1 LTREAR
7 WLPVDVVEAVRTPAF
22 VIDLDRLRRNLK
34 RVEAVRQAAS
44 CKVLLSLKA
53 FATWKVFG
61 HMRNSLDG
69 VSASSANE
77 ARLGATEMG
86 KEVHYYA
93 PAISAADAPTVFRH
107 ATHVAFNS
115 LAQLDAFAPAARR
128 RRVSCG
134 IRLKPETKTGVP
146 AVYDACAP
154 HSRFGIS
161 RTQVGSASR
170 RGIEGVL
177 FHGLCG
183 QGASELAALVS
194 AVREQFGPLL
204 ACAKWIN
211 CGGGHL
217 LTSEGYDLAL
227 LTSTLRHLG
236 RQYEAEVI
244 LEPGEGIV
252 SNAGFLVMS
261 VLDVVDNG
269 VKTAIVDASAANHV
283 PTRMENPQPLQ
294 IQHSAP
300 PQIFPHRYYLGG
312 ITCLSSDH
320 FGEYS
325 FPRPLRAGDRIVAAD
340 LAHYTM
346 VRTSVFNG
354 IRRPSI
360 FSWCRR
366 EGLRLIRQFGFDDYR
381 SSF

>member
-1 LTREAR
+1 MRSAR

-22 VIDLDRLRRNLK
+22 VIDMDSLRRNLR
-34 RVEAVRQAAS
+34 RVEAIRKAAG

-53 FATWKVFG
+53 FATWKVFE
-61 HMRNSLDG
+61 HMRDSLDG
-69 VSASSANE
+69 VSASSADE
-77 ARLGATEMG
+77 ARLGAAEMG

-93 PAISAADAPTVFRH
+93 PAISAAAAPTVFKY
-107 ATHVAFNS
+107 ATHIAFNS

-134 IRLKPETKTGVP
+134 IRVKPQTKTGVP

-161 RTQVGSASR
+161 RGEVGSASG

-183 QGASELAALVS
+183 QGAPELAALVA
-194 AVREQFGPLL
+194 AVQEQFGPLL
-204 ACAKWIN
+204 AGAKWIN

-217 LTSEGYDLAL
+217 LTSEDYDVPL
-227 LTSTLRHLG
+227 LTSTLGHLRRRYG
-236 RQYEAEVI
+236 AELI

-252 SNAGFLVMS
+252 SNAGFLVTS
-261 VLDVVDNG
+261 ILDVVDNG
-269 VKTAIVDASAANHV
+269 VKTAIVDASATNHV
-283 PTRMENPQPLQ
+283 PTRIENPQPLR

-300 PQIFPHRYYLGG
+300 PQVFPYRYHLGG
-312 ITCLSSDH
+312 VTCLSADH

-354 IRRPSI
+354 VRRPSV

-366 EGLRLIRQFGFDDYR
+366 DGLRLIRQFGYGDYR
-381 SSF
+381 ASV